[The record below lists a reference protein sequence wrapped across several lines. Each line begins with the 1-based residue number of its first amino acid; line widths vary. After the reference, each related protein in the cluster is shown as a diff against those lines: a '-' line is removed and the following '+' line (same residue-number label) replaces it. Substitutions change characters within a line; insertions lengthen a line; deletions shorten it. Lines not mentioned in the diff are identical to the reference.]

1 MRINSINSVNFKR
14 RLRAEEEADYT
25 STLRLAKEKA
35 GNRGKSILIVPASS
49 LPQSKE
55 LNTGVGN
62 LASKDGLQFFDFAK
76 KYWGINGVQ
85 ILPVGQYHSH
95 RGEYPIYS
103 GTSMDLG
110 NHIIDIKSFATED
123 EFKQI
128 IQNNKISDKV
138 NFSNVVEHDSVQ
150 EKVLQSIYERDK
162 NLPEF
167 QEFKAKNIS
176 RLEPKG
182 IYQALKKKYGTG
194 NFKKWYS
201 IDKNLFNP
209 EIVSLKEH
217 EKRINEIKK
226 SCIKEIDFYEFK
238 QFLAEKSLQKAKTE
252 LNNRG
257 IKLYGDMLCGFSFDE
272 VWAHPNAFMEN
283 ASIGWG
289 LPALDFTKPD
299 GEKLLREKTAF
310 YAQRFDGFRV
320 DASWTYVSPRI
331 EKSETIIRPQYGAGI
346 LDIIDDEAKKVKGFD
361 TKNIMHEFSANA
373 ENFSLYEGGE
383 LKPFV
388 KDRVKICTLKE
399 FKKKQNVNKSLL
411 ELGWPKDSF
420 ILGISN
426 HDSKKAEFN
435 NELKKK
441 LFSEPVS
448 SYNNMLYFI
457 DALGME
463 ETFQHNGDRTLN
475 YASKIHTDYEKEYF
489 NKLAKGEAFNP
500 MDALEKSFIESGLDK
515 DNPKLFKKIV
525 KYRKILEEKEGVRKN
540 KTIIP
545 IALGITACALLI
557 YGLCKYSKK
566 KRKP

>member
-283 ASIGWG
+283 ASI
-289 LPALDFTKPD
+289 
-299 GEKLLREKTAF
+299 
-310 YAQRFDGFRV
+310 
-320 DASWTYVSPRI
+320 
-331 EKSETIIRPQYGAGI
+331 
-346 LDIIDDEAKKVKGFD
+346 
-361 TKNIMHEFSANA
+361 
-373 ENFSLYEGGE
+373 
-383 LKPFV
+383 
-388 KDRVKICTLKE
+388 
-399 FKKKQNVNKSLL
+399 
-411 ELGWPKDSF
+411 
-420 ILGISN
+420 
-426 HDSKKAEFN
+426 
-435 NELKKK
+435 
-441 LFSEPVS
+441 
-448 SYNNMLYFI
+448 
-457 DALGME
+457 
-463 ETFQHNGDRTLN
+463 
-475 YASKIHTDYEKEYF
+475 
-489 NKLAKGEAFNP
+489 
-500 MDALEKSFIESGLDK
+500 
-515 DNPKLFKKIV
+515 
-525 KYRKILEEKEGVRKN
+525 
-540 KTIIP
+540 
-545 IALGITACALLI
+545 
-557 YGLCKYSKK
+557 
-566 KRKP
+566 